1 MGVDPFIK
9 IYPNYN
15 LLLLIIDAG
24 LSGLSVDLFL
34 LFPKRIERE
43 NIDGVDPGKRE
54 TKRCYQ
60 QEEKDREE
68 RKGGRRDFTSKK
80 RELVKERCYQQEER
94 DRETLEK
101 IFTSSP
107 RAFLQSLLR
116 AAFETKL

>member
-60 QEEKDREE
+60 QEE

-80 RELVKERCYQQEER
+80 RELVKKRCYQQEER
-94 DRETLEK
+94 DREREK
-101 IFTSSP
+101 HW
-107 RAFLQSLLR
+107 RKFLP
-116 AAFETKL
+116 AALVPSCKVFCEQPLKPNYN